1 MGHKARR
8 ARGGARLA
16 GRAGRLPARGSPGP
30 ALWGSAAEAP
40 AHCTLRPLPDDPAGP
55 RGARASSGGASG
67 SGARP
72 VSARARGAE
81 DGGPAPPGPGPGG
94 RTGREPRE
102 LAPRSAPQGLQPR
115 GPRGPWA
122 AAGLEPVPR
131 AWGRGRCNPVPL
143 FLQLKAW
150 GSDCSKGGPGRTQVS
165 ASPAPR
171 QPGGEGPRRDTLSA
185 PAPTPLD
192 LAATHP
198 ARRRGGAAPPAPADR
213 GLPAPASLQNAA
225 GVPPAV

>member
-1 MGHKARR
+1 MGHEASR

-16 GRAGRLPARGSPGP
+16 GRAGHLPARGSPVP

-81 DGGPAPPGPGPGG
+81 DGGSAPPGPGPGG

-102 LAPRSAPQGLQPR
+102 LAPGSAPQGLQPR

-131 AWGRGRCNPVPL
+131 AWGRGRCNRFP
-143 FLQLKAW
+143 FF
-150 GSDCSKGGPGRTQVS
+150 CSSKPGEVIAQRGGPEE
-165 ASPAPR
+165 PR
-171 QPGGEGPRRDTLSA
+171 FPRLPPPQPGGEGPRRDTLSA
-185 PAPTPLD
+185 PTPTPLD

-198 ARRRGGAAPPAPADR
+198 ARRRGGAAPPAPADP